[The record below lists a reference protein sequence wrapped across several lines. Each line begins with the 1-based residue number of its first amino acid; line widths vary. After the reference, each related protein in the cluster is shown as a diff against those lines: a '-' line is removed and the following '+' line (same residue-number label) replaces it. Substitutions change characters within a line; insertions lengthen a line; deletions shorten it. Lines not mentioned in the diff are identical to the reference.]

1 MTHFFIIIFKPK
13 YINFHFQMI
22 EKKSGFESQFDFIL
36 HVSSRRIF
44 LLFAF
49 LIDYFEILM
58 VRYIY
63 FY

>member
-49 LIDYFEILM
+49 LID
-58 VRYIY
+58 
-63 FY
+63 